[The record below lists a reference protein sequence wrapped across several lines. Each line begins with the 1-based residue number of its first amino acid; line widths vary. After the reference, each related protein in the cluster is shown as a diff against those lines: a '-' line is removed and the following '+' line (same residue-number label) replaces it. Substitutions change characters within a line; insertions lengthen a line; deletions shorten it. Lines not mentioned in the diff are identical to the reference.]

1 MHFSAFSN
9 TFVFLHNFMGIFLVF
24 PRPLQRL
31 TVHLLYV
38 NLFESSQEMH
48 SSFRK
53 CVPNSIFCTVT
64 FSPAPSSI
72 PAKQLDGNYG
82 VFHAARTWTAST
94 QGLFTRAAV
103 SKQRPAPRDTCASR
117 QRISFV
123 ETAGRPAPLVDLH
136 IPPFPSGNGGPIQL
150 ISGNAERPRLCLAK
164 RCSFRFSWASPLFA
178 HHFFG
183 TEFSPTLEFFS
194 PAMTDA
200 RQFPIPVVGAQP
212 TDPSDSGSGGW

>member
-9 TFVFLHNFMGIFLVF
+9 TFVFLHNFMGKFLVF

-48 SSFRK
+48 SSFEK
-53 CVPNSIFCTVT
+53 CVPNSIFCTAT
-64 FSPAPSSI
+64 FSPALSSI
-72 PAKQLDGNYG
+72 SAKQLDGNYG
-82 VFHAARTWTAST
+82 VHHAVHTWTVST

-103 SKQRPAPRDTCASR
+103 SKQRPAPRDICASR

-136 IPPFPSGNGGPIQL
+136 TPPFPSGNGGPIQL

-194 PAMTDA
+194 PALTDA

-212 TDPSDSGSGGW
+212 TNSSDSGSDGW

>member
-9 TFVFLHNFMGIFLVF
+9 TFVFLHNFMGKFLVF

-48 SSFRK
+48 SSFEK

-82 VFHAARTWTAST
+82 VFHAVHTRTVST

-103 SKQRPAPRDTCASR
+103 SKQRPAPRDTCALR

-136 IPPFPSGNGGPIQL
+136 TPPFPSGNGGPIQFYIRKRRKAPAL
-150 ISGNAERPRLCLAK
+150 SREKMLLPFFLGLPLSLPITFSEPNSHPPLNSSLPR
-164 RCSFRFSWASPLFA
+164 
-178 HHFFG
+178 
-183 TEFSPTLEFFS
+183 
-194 PAMTDA
+194 
-200 RQFPIPVVGAQP
+200 
-212 TDPSDSGSGGW
+212 

>member
-48 SSFRK
+48 SSFEK

-82 VFHAARTWTAST
+82 VFHAARTWTVST
-94 QGLFTRAAV
+94 QGLFTHAAV
-103 SKQRPAPRDTCASR
+103 SKQRPAPPQYLCFAAADFIRRNCRA
-117 QRISFV
+117 
-123 ETAGRPAPLVDLH
+123 PAPLVDLH
-136 IPPFPSGNGGPIQL
+136 TPPFPSGNGGPIQL
-150 ISGNAERPRLCLAK
+150 ISGNAERPGSVSRKDAPSVFLGLPL
-164 RCSFRFSWASPLFA
+164 SLPITFSEPNSHPPLN
-178 HHFFG
+178 
-183 TEFSPTLEFFS
+183 SSLP
-194 PAMTDA
+194 
-200 RQFPIPVVGAQP
+200 R
-212 TDPSDSGSGGW
+212 

>member
-9 TFVFLHNFMGIFLVF
+9 TFVFLHNFMGKFLVF

-38 NLFESSQEMH
+38 NLFKSSQEMH
-48 SSFRK
+48 SSFEK
-53 CVPNSIFCTVT
+53 CVPNSTFCTEP

-82 VFHAARTWTAST
+82 VFHAVPIRTVST
-94 QGLFTRAAV
+94 QGLFTHAAV

-136 IPPFPSGNGGPIQL
+136 MPPFPSGNGGPIQL

-164 RCSFRFSWASPLFA
+164 RCSFRFFLGFPSLCPSLFRNRILT
-178 HHFFG
+178 H
-183 TEFSPTLEFFS
+183 P
-194 PAMTDA
+194 
-200 RQFPIPVVGAQP
+200 
-212 TDPSDSGSGGW
+212 

>member
-9 TFVFLHNFMGIFLVF
+9 TFVFLHNFMRIFLVF

-38 NLFESSQEMH
+38 NLFKSSQEMH

-53 CVPNSIFCTVT
+53 CVPNSTFCTAI

-82 VFHAARTWTAST
+82 VFHAVPIRTVST

-103 SKQRPAPRDTCASR
+103 SKQRPAPAIPVLRGSGFHSSKLPGAPPRWWICIHRRSPP
-117 QRISFV
+117 
-123 ETAGRPAPLVDLH
+123 ETADRY
-136 IPPFPSGNGGPIQL
+136 N
-150 ISGNAERPRLCLAK
+150 
-164 RCSFRFSWASPLFA
+164 
-178 HHFFG
+178 
-183 TEFSPTLEFFS
+183 
-194 PAMTDA
+194 
-200 RQFPIPVVGAQP
+200 
-212 TDPSDSGSGGW
+212 

>member
-9 TFVFLHNFMGIFLVF
+9 TFVFLHNFMGKFLVF

-48 SSFRK
+48 SSFEK

-82 VFHAARTWTAST
+82 VFHAVHTRTVST

-103 SKQRPAPRDTCASR
+103 SKQRPAPRDTCALR

-123 ETAGRPAPLVDLH
+123 ETAGLPAPLVDLH
-136 IPPFPSGNGGPIQL
+136 TPPFPSGNGGPIQFYIRKRRKAPAL
-150 ISGNAERPRLCLAK
+150 SREKMLLPFFLGFPSLCPSL
-164 RCSFRFSWASPLFA
+164 FRNRILTHP
-178 HHFFG
+178 
-183 TEFSPTLEFFS
+183 
-194 PAMTDA
+194 
-200 RQFPIPVVGAQP
+200 
-212 TDPSDSGSGGW
+212 

>member
-9 TFVFLHNFMGIFLVF
+9 TFVFLHNFMGRFLVF

-38 NLFESSQEMH
+38 NLFKSSQEMH
-48 SSFRK
+48 SSFEK
-53 CVPNSIFCTVT
+53 CVPNSTFCTAT

-82 VFHAARTWTAST
+82 VFHAVHTRTVST

-103 SKQRPAPRDTCASR
+103 SKQRPAPRNTCASR

-123 ETAGRPAPLVDLH
+123 ETAGL
-136 IPPFPSGNGGPIQL
+136 PPRWWICIHRRSPPETADRYNF

-164 RCSFRFSWASPLFA
+164 RCSFRFFLGFPSLCPSLFRNRILT
-178 HHFFG
+178 H
-183 TEFSPTLEFFS
+183 P
-194 PAMTDA
+194 
-200 RQFPIPVVGAQP
+200 
-212 TDPSDSGSGGW
+212 